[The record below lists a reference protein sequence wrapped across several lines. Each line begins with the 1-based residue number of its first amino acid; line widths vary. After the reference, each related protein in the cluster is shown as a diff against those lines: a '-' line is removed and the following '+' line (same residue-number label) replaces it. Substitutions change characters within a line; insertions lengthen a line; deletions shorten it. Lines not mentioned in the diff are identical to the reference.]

1 MADTDFHAATAAA
14 FDRMRGMN
22 DEQCR
27 DAELALFQVASKH
40 LGAPD
45 AADEVLAH
53 LQELPHRAFRYH
65 ALATVRALAA
75 NMKSGGKSAADL
87 KGVLETYLAASPDD
101 ACANLKATD
110 MDRYQGTDDGGH

>member
-1 MADTDFHAATAAA
+1 MADTEFHAVTASA

-22 DEQCR
+22 DEECR
-27 DAELALFQVASKH
+27 TAELALFEVASKH

-53 LQELPHRAFRYH
+53 LQEMPHRAFRYH

-75 NMKSGGKSAADL
+75 NMKAGSKSAGDL
-87 KGVLETYLAASPDD
+87 KSVLETYLAASPDE

-110 MDRYQGTDDGGH
+110 MDRYQLSESSGH